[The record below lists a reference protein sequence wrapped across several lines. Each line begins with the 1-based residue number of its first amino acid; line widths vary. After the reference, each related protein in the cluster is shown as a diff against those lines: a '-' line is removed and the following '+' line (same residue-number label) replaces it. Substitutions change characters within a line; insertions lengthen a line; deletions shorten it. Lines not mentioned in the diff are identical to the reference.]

1 MLNLTILDT
10 LRQRQKHKKVT
21 NRNNCNKNMKYKF
34 LKKLQYNPEFRL
46 LIIFAVVIKLI
57 ILITVLIL

>member
-1 MLNLTILDT
+1 
-10 LRQRQKHKKVT
+10 
-21 NRNNCNKNMKYKF
+21 MKFKF
-34 LKKLQYNPEFRL
+34 LKKLQYNPEFKV